1 VLVHEILDI
10 GPLTERIMRQ
20 PNGEQVLNHLASS
33 HSSAEQVAAHAKAAG
48 VRQVVLSHLVPGDFE
63 FSEDTWESRVRAGYD
78 GEVLCGVDLDELALD
93 R

>member
-1 VLVHEILDI
+1 VLVHEVLDV
-10 GPLTERIMRQ
+10 GPMRERIMRL

-48 VRQVVLSHLVPGDFE
+48 ARQVVLSHLVPGDFE
-63 FSEDTWESRVRAGYD
+63 YSDDEWESRVRASYD
-78 GEVLCGVDLDELALD
+78 GEVLCGVDLDELALA